1 MTIKILR
8 GSCLDTLKT
17 LPEQSINTCIT
28 SPPYWGLRDY
38 GESDQLGLEETPEEF
53 VENLVQVFREVKR
66 VLRDDGTVWLNLGDS
81 YSGSGKGPST
91 SLNKEHHNLERT
103 HSKIVPDNLKPKDLV
118 GIPWRV
124 AFALQADGWYLRQ
137 DIIWHKP
144 NPMPESVKDRCTKA
158 HEYIFLLSK
167 NPKYYYDNE
176 AIKEDSIYAPDKT
189 KEVERE
195 KGYYDGK
202 WSNPE
207 EGSRHDGSFKAIR
220 EKKNKRSVW
229 SVSPKAFKGA
239 HFATFP
245 PDLIE
250 PCVLA
255 GCPEKVC
262 VDCNE
267 PYVMNPLYRYDNETS
282 QNYVS
287 HGKYGDKDTESA
299 NRQGLHAERGNK
311 LIEVRENLPKQ
322 SVLVSFFK
330 ERTSAQTLADNT
342 DIPLTKIEHWFRKDK
357 TGFAYPSIDDWQ
369 KVKEFIDDYSED
381 FYEIDRCLSDFT
393 YKTDAVDSKKIVGY
407 ELQKQ
412 CDCKTD
418 KTKSGTVLDPFG
430 GSGTTAQVAN
440 GNNRDAVLCELN
452 KEYIEIAKQRRAP
465 HGDLFI
471 DIEVV

>member
-1 MTIKILR
+1 MTIKILH

-38 GESDQLGLEETPEEF
+38 GTAEWEGGDKNCPHMRTTKIGKDTSTGHKAMFEQGNVVGDAIYKSSCPECGAIRKDSQLGLEETPEEF
-53 VENLVQVFREVKR
+53 VRNLVQVFKEVKR

-81 YSGSGKGPST
+81 YSGSGKGPSS
-91 SLNKEHHNLERT
+91 SLNKAHHDLEKT

-144 NPMPESVKDRCTKA
+144 NPMPESVQDRCTKA

-267 PYVMNPLYRYDNETS
+267 PYVREM
-282 QNYVS
+282 
-287 HGKYGDKDTESA
+287 KI
-299 NRQGLHAERGNK
+299 
-311 LIEVRENLPKQ
+311 IEVAPKENIQINDKRKEFDSSMGGGGTSLKGH
-322 SVLVSFFK
+322 SGHFK
-330 ERTSAQTLADNT
+330 EDGTPVVT
-342 DIPLTKIEHWFRKDK
+342 P
-357 TGFAYPSIDDWQ
+357 
-369 KVKEFIDDYSED
+369 KED
-381 FYEIDRCLSDFT
+381 LGL
-393 YKTDAVDSKKIVGY
+393 K
-407 ELQKQ
+407 KQ
-412 CDCKTD
+412 CDCVTNKA
-418 KTKSGTVLDPFG
+418 KSGTVLDPFG

-452 KEYIEIAKQRRAP
+452 KEYIEIAKQRIAP